1 MKFRLG
7 GIDYMGSFQGF
18 LDFKRK
24 DFDYKSIEERLK
36 SFDEFLIVQDDTEMK
51 KQAGRCIDCDTPYCH
66 ALGCPSLNLIPEW
79 NDYIFKNDFKSAY
92 ERLILTNSFPEITGR
107 ICPALCEAACSL
119 SINLAPVTIKQI
131 ELYIIEKAFKEGLV
145 KPVSPICDKK
155 QRIAIIGSGPAGLAA
170 AQELRRMGY
179 QITVYEKSDALGGLM
194 RYGIP
199 EFKLPKWVIDR
210 RIELMKQE
218 GVEFKTNVNIGKDIS
233 VGYLN
238 DNFDCILLCMGSG
251 TPREL
256 SIEGSS
262 LEGIYYALEYL
273 TQSTKY
279 LTKNIF
285 ENEMIDVKG
294 KNVLVIGGGDTGSDC
309 IGTANRHGARKV
321 TQIEIMPKP
330 RAWNESYNPTW
341 PNYPSILRTSSS
353 HKEGCIRDFKVNTKS
368 FISKDGR
375 VVGANCVRVEWFKNE
390 KNSFEMKEIVGS
402 DFVIEADF
410 VFLSMGFVHVE
421 HSKLLEDLGVKYDT
435 RGNIE
440 VNTNYE
446 TNIKGVFAAGDAFSG
461 ASLVVRAMNHGRLAA
476 DAVNKFLG

>member
-1 MKFRLG
+1 
-7 GIDYMGSFQGF
+7 MGSFQGF

-24 DFDYKSIEERLK
+24 GFSYKSIEERLK
-36 SFDEFLIVQDDTEMK
+36 SFDEFLIIQDDTEIK
-51 KQAGRCIDCDTPYCH
+51 KQAGRCMDCDTPYCY

-79 NDYIFKNDFKSAY
+79 NDYIFRKDFKSAY
-92 ERLILTNSFPEITGR
+92 ERLTLTSSFPEITGR
-107 ICPALCEAACSL
+107 VCPGLCEAACSL

-131 ELYIIEKAFKEGLV
+131 ELYIIEKAFMEGLV
-145 KPVSPICDKK
+145 QPILPISEKR

-210 RIELMKQE
+210 RIELMEQE
-218 GVEFKTNVNIGKDIS
+218 GVEFKTNVDVGVDIS
-233 VGYLN
+233 MN
-238 DNFDCILLCMGSG
+238 RIKDNFDCVLLCMGSG

-273 TQSTKY
+273 TKSTKC
-279 LTKNIF
+279 LTNK
-285 ENEMIDVKG
+285 VKDHEIINV
-294 KNVLVIGGGDTGSDC
+294 KDKSVLVIGGGDTGSDC
-309 IGTANRHGARKV
+309 IGTANRQGAKKI
-321 TQIEIMPKP
+321 TQIEIMPEP
-330 RAWNESYNPTW
+330 RVWNESYNPTW

-353 HKEGCIRDFKVNTKS
+353 HEEGCIRDFNVSTKS
-368 FISKDGR
+368 FISKDGC
-375 VVGANCVRVEWFKNE
+375 VAGAKCVRVKWVKNE
-390 KNSFEMKEIVGS
+390 NNSFVMKEIDGS
-402 DFVIEADF
+402 DFVIDADY
-410 VFLSMGFVHVE
+410 VFLSMGFTHVE
-421 HSKLLEDLGVKYDT
+421 HSKMLEDLGIKYDA

-440 VNTNYE
+440 VNTKFE

-461 ASLVVRAMNHGRLAA
+461 ASLVVRAMKSGRLAA
-476 DAVNKFLG
+476 NAINEFL